1 MRPVERHVP
10 MNGCRLILAVN
21 GPDGLCYPG
30 SGARHLMIGETRY
43 PVGGA
48 AHADLTQRVHELLAR
63 NGVRVLRAETVDQ
76 GSCFTL
82 ILSAEV
88 DNCSAHTL
96 AELRAR
102 LDTDSR
108 PLCVRIRVQREEIF
122 AYMHR
127 I

>member
-1 MRPVERHVP
+1 
-10 MNGCRLILAVN
+10 MNGCRLILAVS

-30 SGARHLMIGETRY
+30 PDARHLMLGEARY
-43 PVGGA
+43 PVGGP
-48 AHADLTQRVHELLAR
+48 AHADLTTRVHELLGR

-82 ILSAEV
+82 VLSAEV
-88 DNCSAHTL
+88 DNCSAQTL
-96 AELRAR
+96 KELRQR
-102 LDTDSR
+102 LESDAR
-108 PLCVRIRVQREEIF
+108 PLGVRIRVQREEIF